1 MLALTGLGLTALV
14 GAIGWAIWG
23 RGGAVAAASFGA
35 LATLIQ
41 VVALRLMAGQ
51 QNAKFERYLA
61 RWGAGMGLRMAGV
74 LVFMVAVALRGDLF
88 PPLASAMGF
97 LGVLLPLLALE
108 TRLVQR

>member
-1 MLALTGLGLTALV
+1 MLVLAGLGLTAVFGLIGWVAWGRAGAV
-14 GAIGWAIWG
+14 GAG
-23 RGGAVAAASFGA
+23 SFGL

-41 VVALRLMAGQ
+41 VIALRLMAGQ
-51 QNAKFERYLA
+51 QDAKFERYLA

-74 LVFMVAVALRGDLF
+74 LVFMVAVALRRDLF

>member
-1 MLALTGLGLTALV
+1 MV
-14 GAIGWAIWG
+14 GQ
-23 RGGAVAAASFGA
+23 RD
-35 LATLIQ
+35 
-41 VVALRLMAGQ
+41 
-51 QNAKFERYLA
+51 AKFERYLA

-74 LVFMVAVALRGDLF
+74 LVFMVAVALRRDLF

>member
-1 MLALTGLGLTALV
+1 MLAVTGLGLTALF
-14 GAIGWAIWG
+14 GAIGWFAWG
-23 RGGAVAAASFGA
+23 RAGVAGAVTFGL

-41 VVALRLMAGQ
+41 VIAFRLMVGQ
-51 QNAKFERYLA
+51 RDAKFERYLA

-74 LVFMVAVALRGDLF
+74 LVFMVAVALRRDLF

>member
-1 MLALTGLGLTALV
+1 MLALTGFGLTVLF
-14 GAIGWAIWG
+14 GAIGGAIWG
-23 RGGAVAAASFGA
+23 RAGAAAAASFGL

-51 QNAKFERYLA
+51 QDAKFERYLA

-74 LVFMVAVALRGDLF
+74 LVFMVAVALRRDLF